1 MDTKIL
7 IVDDEPEIVAFT
19 KDYLQDQGYQVITA
33 YNGQE
38 ALRSLQ
44 RQPNMIIL
52 DIMMPGMDGFEL
64 CELVRKRV
72 TCPII
77 FLSAKH
83 SEEDRIRGLM
93 VGGDDYL
100 TKPFSLKELHARII
114 AHLRREHRLAEE
126 TKKCLYFGNLMI
138 DLEGYEVYYLN
149 ERLSFTSKEFEMIQF
164 LALHP
169 GQVFSRESMYE
180 RIWGYDAEGDS
191 STITE
196 HIKKIRSKLAKHDPD
211 QSYISTVWG
220 VGYKWEK

>member
-169 GQVFSRESMYE
+169 GQVFSREKY
-180 RIWGYDAEGDS
+180 
-191 STITE
+191 
-196 HIKKIRSKLAKHDPD
+196 
-211 QSYISTVWG
+211 V
-220 VGYKWEK
+220 

>member
-38 ALRSLQ
+38 ALHSLQ
-44 RQPNMIIL
+44 LQPNMIIL

-83 SEEDRIRGLM
+83 SEEDRIKGLM

-114 AHLRREHRLAEE
+114 AHLRREHRVAEE

-211 QSYISTVWG
+211 RSYISTVWG

>member
-19 KDYLQDQGYQVITA
+19 KDYLQDQGYQVMTA

>member
-114 AHLRREHRLAEE
+114 AHLRREHRVAEE

>member
-138 DLEGYEVYYLN
+138 DLEGYEVYYLK

>member
-38 ALRSLQ
+38 ALHSLQ
-44 RQPNMIIL
+44 LQPNMIIL

>member
-211 QSYISTVWG
+211 QSYILTVWG

>member
-19 KDYLQDQGYQVITA
+19 KDYLQEQGYQVITA